1 MMNTNN
7 ATEQA
12 YKNGYDKGMDDAI
25 KSGYAHPITNI
36 EEPTTSCNPLCHS
49 KTWMAYNRLLNA
61 LHDDDA
67 TKMDL
72 RAAISDAIK
81 LLGDTPA

>member
-1 MMNTNN
+1 MDIHD
-7 ATEQA
+7 ATEQV
-12 YKNGYDKGMDDAI
+12 YKNGYNKGIEDAV
-25 KSGYAHPITNI
+25 KLGYAHRIINV

-49 KTWMAYNRLLNA
+49 KIWMAYTRLLNA
-61 LHDDDA
+61 IHYDDA

-72 RAAISDAIK
+72 MAAISDAIK